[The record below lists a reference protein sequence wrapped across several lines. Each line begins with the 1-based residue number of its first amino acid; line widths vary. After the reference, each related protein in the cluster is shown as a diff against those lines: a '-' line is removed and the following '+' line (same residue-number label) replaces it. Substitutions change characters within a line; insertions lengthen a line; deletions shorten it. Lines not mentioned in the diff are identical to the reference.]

1 MRLNGNPAENE
12 DHNYRK
18 QCVLA
23 LDWMTEMD
31 KIKVVQAERMVYKGF
46 IPASKF
52 NVSQKLE
59 QFKREKQ
66 EEEARKKMD
75 FELYIEMMDE

>member
-1 MRLNGNPAENE
+1 
-12 DHNYRK
+12 
-18 QCVLA
+18 
-23 LDWMTEMD
+23 MD

-75 FELYIEMMDE
+75 FEQYIEMIDE